1 MAAARPYRPPHLST
15 NFVVAHT
22 FLRQDA
28 SCVRILWN
36 LAASIDPT
44 EVTVYIPYACAA
56 SDASPIAPAAV
67 SMNVCGVIGGE
78 AAALGWT
85 AYPRAR
91 PRCEFLWG
99 GVEFFALALASAFTD
114 HRPCFARTRVST
126 ITMNE
131 ELQQASKDYL
141 VRYGGDVFPNLFTS
155 ARGTIVKDDTGR
167 EYLDFT
173 SGQMCATIGHNH
185 PAIVEAVH
193 RAGEKAF
200 HFFSGMIPEV
210 VAELARTLAR
220 DWLPG
225 DLRKT
230 IFINT
235 GSEATEVALRMAKMY
250 TDGYEVLAMGGSW
263 HGITGGASAV
273 SMASDR
279 RGYGVPAPGVFVI
292 PEPNAYRPHIAA
304 ATEEEAAL
312 ANLELALKLF
322 DMQSTGRGAAI
333 IVEPVISAGGVLVP
347 PRSFMRAL
355 RRAADDRGMLLI
367 FDEAQTAFGRIGT
380 KTGAEYF
387 DVVPDIMTMSKTLG
401 GGLPLAAVATTAA
414 IEEDIHAKHFTFYTS
429 HVSDPLTAEV
439 GLAVLKV
446 IADEHLVERANTMGA
461 YLRGRLTDLQQR
473 HEVIGDVRGLGLL
486 LGVEL
491 VKDRA
496 SRAPA
501 HELGALTTSKCF
513 AKGLS
518 MNIRRRPERG
528 SVWRIA
534 PPLTV
539 STGEIDRAIDILDE
553 ALRESL
559 DELTRR

>member
-1 MAAARPYRPPHLST
+1 MSEA
-15 NFVVAHT
+15 
-22 FLRQDA
+22 LR
-28 SCVRILWN
+28 
-36 LAASIDPT
+36 
-44 EVTVYIPYACAA
+44 
-56 SDASPIAPAAV
+56 
-67 SMNVCGVIGGE
+67 E
-78 AAALGWT
+78 AAK
-85 AYPRAR
+85 
-91 PRCEFLWG
+91 EF
-99 GVEFFALALASAFTD
+99 
-114 HRPCFARTRVST
+114 
-126 ITMNE
+126 
-131 ELQQASKDYL
+131 L
-141 VRYGGDVFPNLFTS
+141 VRYGGDVFPNLFRS
-155 ARGTIVKDDTGR
+155 AKGTIVTDSDGR

-185 PAIVEAVH
+185 PAIVAAVH

-210 VAELARTLAR
+210 VAELAQTLAR

-225 DLRKT
+225 DIKKT

-250 TDGYEVLAMGGSW
+250 TDGYEVLALGGSW
-263 HGITGGASAV
+263 HGITGGASSV

-279 RGYGVPAPGVFVI
+279 KGYGVPAPGVFVI
-292 PEPNAYRPHIAA
+292 PEPNSYRPYFPG
-304 ATEEEAAL
+304 ATADESAL
-312 ANLELALKLF
+312 ASLELALKMF
-322 DMQSTGRGAAI
+322 DMQSSGRGAAI
-333 IVEPVISAGGVLVP
+333 VVEPVISAGGVLVP
-347 PRSFMRAL
+347 PKSFMRAL
-355 RRAADDRGMLLI
+355 RKAADDRGMLLI

-380 KTGAEYF
+380 RTGSEYF

-401 GGLPLAAVATTAA
+401 GGLPLAAVATTAR
-414 IEEDIHAKHFTFYTS
+414 IEERLHDRHFTFYTS

-446 IADEHLVERANTMGA
+446 IAEERLVSRANEMGA
-461 YLRGRLTDLQQR
+461 CLRGRLEDLRQR
-473 HEVIGDVRGLGLL
+473 YEVIGDVRGLGLL

-491 VKDRA
+491 VQDRA

-501 HELGALTTSKCF
+501 HELGALTTRKCF
-513 AKGLS
+513 EKGLS

-539 STGEIDRAIDILDE
+539 SQDEIDRATAILDE

-559 DELTRR
+559 DELAGRSTV

>member
-1 MAAARPYRPPHLST
+1 MTMNDA
-15 NFVVAHT
+15 
-22 FLRQDA
+22 LRDA
-28 SCVRILWN
+28 SK
-36 LAASIDPT
+36 
-44 EVTVYIPYACAA
+44 
-56 SDASPIAPAAV
+56 
-67 SMNVCGVIGGE
+67 
-78 AAALGWT
+78 
-85 AYPRAR
+85 
-91 PRCEFLWG
+91 EF
-99 GVEFFALALASAFTD
+99 
-114 HRPCFARTRVST
+114 
-126 ITMNE
+126 
-131 ELQQASKDYL
+131 L
-141 VRYGGDVFPNLFTS
+141 VRYGGDVFPNLFRS
-155 ARGTIVKDDTGR
+155 AKGTVVKDSDGR

-210 VAELARTLAR
+210 VAELAQTLAR

-225 DLRKT
+225 DIKRS

-250 TDGYEVLAMGGSW
+250 TDGYEILALGGSW
-263 HGITGGASAV
+263 HGITGGASSV

-279 RGYGVPAPGVFVI
+279 KGYGVPAPGVFVI
-292 PEPNAYRPHIAA
+292 PEPNAYRPLLPGMS
-304 ATEEEAAL
+304 EEESAL
-312 ANLELALKLF
+312 AGLELGLKIF
-322 DMQSTGRGAAI
+322 DMQSSGRGAAI

-347 PRSFMRAL
+347 PQSFMQAL
-355 RRAADDRGMLLI
+355 RKAADDRGMLLI

-380 KTGAEYF
+380 RTGSEYF
-387 DVVPDIMTMSKTLG
+387 GVVPDIMTMSKTLG
-401 GGLPLAAVATTAA
+401 GGLPLAAVATTTK
-414 IEEDIHAKHFTFYTS
+414 IEETLHERHFTYYTS

-446 IADEHLVERANTMGA
+446 ITEEQLVARANVMGA
-461 YLRGRLTDLQQR
+461 YLRSRFEELQQR
-473 HEVIGDVRGLGLL
+473 YEVIGDVRGIGLL

-491 VKDRA
+491 VRDRA
-496 SRAPA
+496 SRTPA
-501 HELGALTTSKCF
+501 HELGALTTQKCF
-513 AKGLS
+513 EKGLS

-539 STGEIDRAIDILDE
+539 SYDEIDRATAILDE

-559 DELTRR
+559 DELAARRGH